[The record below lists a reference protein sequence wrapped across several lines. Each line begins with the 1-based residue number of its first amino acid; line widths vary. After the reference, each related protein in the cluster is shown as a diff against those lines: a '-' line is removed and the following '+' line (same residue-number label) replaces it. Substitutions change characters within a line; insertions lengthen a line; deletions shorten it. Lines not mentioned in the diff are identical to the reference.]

1 VATPADH
8 RAVYAE
14 LRRAGFRRVRLE
26 YFPGAHEIDPTQLG
40 VAMPSVLRRTNP
52 RRRRSPHCH
61 RHAGL
66 LLQTHG
72 ASIEYRRRLQRLRPT
87 SEGRPG

>member
-1 VATPADH
+1 MVAAAEQFQVLDAKFKNIPIFLQSGEKDEVATPADH

-40 VAMPSVLRRTNP
+40 VALDAFRATANQPST
-52 RRRRSPHCH
+52 
-61 RHAGL
+61 A
-66 LLQTHG
+66 Q
-72 ASIEYRRRLQRLRPT
+72 
-87 SEGRPG
+87 